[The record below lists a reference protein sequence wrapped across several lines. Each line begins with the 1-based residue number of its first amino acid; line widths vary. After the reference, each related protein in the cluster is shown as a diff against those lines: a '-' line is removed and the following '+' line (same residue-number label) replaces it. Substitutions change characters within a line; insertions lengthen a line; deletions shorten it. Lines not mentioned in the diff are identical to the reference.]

1 MADPVKS
8 ITVGGQ
14 RVPLQ
19 TSPIS
24 GDVAVT
30 HEGVSTIGTGAITA
44 AMLSNALALFLFPV
58 AVVGQTKVGYCT
70 VG

>member
-19 TSPIS
+19 ASPIS

-30 HEGVSTIGTGAITA
+30 HEGISVIGAGKITVD
-44 AMLSNALALFLFPV
+44 MLSNALALFLFPV
-58 AVVGQTKVGYCT
+58 AVIGETKIGYCT
-70 VG
+70 IG